1 MKVTNNKIAKQ
12 EQLLD
17 AAQAILREVLSQ
29 AKMFPGYYRRS
40 DLRNLEAAELALDK
54 VTLRKDLGD

>member
-1 MKVTNNKIAKQ
+1 MKVTTSKIAKQ

-17 AAQAILREVLSQ
+17 AAQAVLREVLAQ
-29 AKMFPGYYRRS
+29 AKMFPGYYRRA
-40 DLRNLEAAELALDK
+40 DLRNLEAAYMALDK